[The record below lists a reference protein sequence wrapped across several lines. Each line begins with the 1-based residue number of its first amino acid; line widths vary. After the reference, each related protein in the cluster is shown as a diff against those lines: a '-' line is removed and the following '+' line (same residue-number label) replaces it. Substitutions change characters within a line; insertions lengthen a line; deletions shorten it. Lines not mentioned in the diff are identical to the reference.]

1 MNYINHK
8 TSSKCLSTYRAF
20 STREWA
26 PQGGRHLRCRAT
38 ENVALLCPF
47 PGLKTLYLHR
57 NEIPT
62 FKITVSWDC
71 IS

>member
-57 NEIPT
+57 N
-62 FKITVSWDC
+62 
-71 IS
+71 